1 MKGIDAS
8 RVRAVLFDI
17 DGTLADTDDQAV
29 RFAARLLSRLRVG
42 SQDRGPVRLAR
53 RIVMAAEGPVNAILY
68 LADRLMLDEVIGP
81 LSEAFDRTRF
91 GRVGGMPPLIPGVD
105 KLVADLAVRFPLG
118 VVTTRGDVR
127 TRRFLVDSRLDG
139 CFRVVV
145 TARST
150 RRTKPN
156 PEPVLRAAEQLGVT
170 PQDCLLVGDTTVDI
184 RAGRAAGAQ
193 TVGVLCGFGERREL
207 ERVGA
212 DLILTTTADLA
223 SVLRDR

>member
-29 RFAARLLSRLRVG
+29 RFVAQALARLRVG
-42 SQDRGPVRLAR
+42 SPAHGPARLAR
-53 RIVMAAEGPVNAILY
+53 RIIMAAEGPVNALFY

-81 LSEAFDRTRF
+81 LSEAFDRMRLGKASGT
-91 GRVGGMPPLIPGVD
+91 PALIPGVD
-105 KLVADLAVRFPLG
+105 ELLTNLSARYPLA

-127 TRRFLVDSRLDG
+127 TRHFLVNSHLDG
-139 CFRVVV
+139 CFRAVV

-156 PEPVLRAAEQLGVT
+156 PEPVARAAQELGLA
-170 PQDCLLVGDTTVDI
+170 PRDCLLVGDTTVDI

-193 TVGVLCGFGERREL
+193 TVGVLCGFGERQEL

-223 SVLRDR
+223 SVLLNP